1 MLQHIKFLI
10 QNYMLEHPAHSIF
23 TYNLSSEYKLK
34 NERVRMNSIRSFFN
48 QHLNSLDKICL
59 DGVKI

>member
-1 MLQHIKFLI
+1 MQSLRLKTISHAI

-34 NERVRMNSIRSFFN
+34 NERIRMN
-48 QHLNSLDKICL
+48 
-59 DGVKI
+59 

>member
-1 MLQHIKFLI
+1 MQSLRFKKLSRAI

-34 NERVRMNSIRSFFN
+34 NERVRMN
-48 QHLNSLDKICL
+48 
-59 DGVKI
+59 